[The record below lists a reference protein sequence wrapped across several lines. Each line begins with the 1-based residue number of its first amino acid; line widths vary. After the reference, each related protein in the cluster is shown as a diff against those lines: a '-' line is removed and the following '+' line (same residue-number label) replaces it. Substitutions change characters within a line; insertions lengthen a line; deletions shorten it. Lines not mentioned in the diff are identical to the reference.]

1 MIGKTLVVALI
12 LLESFLIA
20 EEWSLETCEV
30 KITKVGCYKDDI
42 VAPRPLPRLIITDRE
57 RNIPAWDGHMFDWDK
72 PAKSMRS
79 LACRCAKKVLKM
91 GYSHF
96 SLQYYAECRSGKNA
110 NATFSDDGPSDQ
122 CFDGSFKSCDQGPN
136 VPCAGA
142 ERTNFVYIATEKPT
156 LPTTQATEKPTL
168 PTTKAT
174 EKPTLPTTQGPTC
187 LDQYPICSH
196 YAEIGLCTEEFPLV
210 LQYCRKSCQLC

>member
-1 MIGKTLVVALI
+1 
-12 LLESFLIA
+12 
-20 EEWSLETCEV
+20 
-30 KITKVGCYKDDI
+30 
-42 VAPRPLPRLIITDRE
+42 
-57 RNIPAWDGHMFDWDK
+57 
-72 PAKSMRS
+72 
-79 LACRCAKKVLKM
+79 M

-156 LPTTQATEKPTL
+156 LPTTQ
-168 PTTKAT
+168 
-174 EKPTLPTTQGPTC
+174 GPTC